1 MVTSLSLRV
10 ERINEILKET
20 IHSIENNKEEI
31 TEIVEHARE
40 DVKRIEM
47 ELSQIK
53 KQVDKVIR
61 EVDYLE
67 VEEKKTKAYLAN
79 VSKNFGIYTEAELKD
94 AYDKANEARIKLYL
108 KREEEK
114 RLLEKRKELE
124 LRLRSAIRVF
134 NKAEKVRKSVS
145 VVTEYLKGNLDE
157 IIFTVEH
164 LNKRQALG
172 IKIIEAQEEERQ
184 RLARDMHDGPAQS
197 MANILIK
204 TEICE
209 RLIDIDKE
217 KSKEELQNL
226 KKIVRSTLQDLRKT
240 IYDLRPM
247 SLDDLGLIPTIERYI
262 HNFTKHTGI
271 PVKFNVLGDPINLN
285 PSIETA
291 IFRIIQESLNNVYKH
306 AEATEARVYLEYS
319 LKRLNLSI
327 IDNGI
332 GFDVE
337 EVEKS
342 STGIIGGFGLIS
354 IRERV
359 DLLNGKIDIK
369 SVKGEGTRINIFI
382 MLPEEDI

>member
-247 SLDDLGLIPTIERYI
+247 SLDDLGLIPTMERYI

-291 IFRIIQESLNNVYKH
+291 IFRIIQESLNNIYKH

-319 LKRLNLSI
+319 PKRLNLSI

-359 DLLNGKIDIK
+359 ESIKWEDRYKI
-369 SVKGEGTRINIFI
+369 R
-382 MLPEEDI
+382 